1 MSAINV
7 YLQNVIQAS
16 VGNLPELISRI
27 ADERR
32 VTNDEAIRYI
42 QSEILRVLNGEN
54 GGGGKTEKHDELVDS
69 LRAEIQ
75 FIKEVYNRNVA
86 DNRDDKRRIS
96 ALKAEVNRLE
106 RELRTNRATVEQM
119 DATSDEI
126 RVYERQN
133 EQLRAEIE
141 SRNRLIDQLRE
152 SQRQQERAIADRCR
166 TEQQTLAN
174 IRRTLQERESSIER
188 QNRAL
193 AELVEAAGQTIDDPD
208 TAVQRLREIV
218 HSYRGKIDLIN
229 QLQRQNQAQQERIDE
244 CLSSIRTSDDAD
256 EQTSRLAE
264 MVQQCQDNAN
274 RAMAERERV
283 WNDRQA
289 DQRAA
294 YEARIAGLQEEKAA
308 RIGELDQQI
317 DRYRES
323 MEQAEAKLTQLG
335 SNSSTLQGKIDELAD
350 MLEARRRT
358 KSALEKAVRAYRAQ
372 GDERVLQLLL
382 HIESGENTLDYESL
396 VQQMQ
401 NASEQA
407 DRVRRLKRRR
417 PPPKTT
423 TTNAQRKRRAPPKS
437 KPYVSDSSSSSN
449 SDDDDDNNCPVP
461 TKIRAE
467 ANEIVVARP
476 PTDQL
481 QAEIE
486 CAEAACVAAVAADD
500 GNTDFLLPRTPE
512 YPPPTP
518 THPYATPTSN
528 TDEALVFS
536 PASPPDVTPQPIV
549 NPFDEYTLPQ

>member
-27 ADERR
+27 AEERR
-32 VTNDEAIRYI
+32 VSNDEAIRYI
-42 QSEILRVLNGEN
+42 QTEIVRVLNAGAGN
-54 GGGGKTEKHDELVDS
+54 GNARSDGSDELVDS

-96 ALKAEVNRLE
+96 TLKAEVNRLE
-106 RELRTNRATVEQM
+106 RELRANRTTVEQM

-126 RVYERQN
+126 RVYEQQN

-152 SQRQQERAIADRCR
+152 SQRQQERVIADRCR
-166 TEQQTLAN
+166 SEQQTLAN

-193 AELVEAAGQTIDDPD
+193 TELVEAAGHTVDDPD
-208 TAVQRLREIV
+208 TAIQRLREIV
-218 HSYRGKIDLIN
+218 QSYRGKIDLIN
-229 QLQRQNQAQQERIDE
+229 QLQQQNESQQERINE
-244 CLSSIRTSDDAD
+244 CLSSIRSSDDAD
-256 EQTSRLAE
+256 EQTMRLAE

-289 DQRAA
+289 DTQAA
-294 YEARIAGLQEEKAA
+294 YEARIAGLQEEQEV
-308 RIGELDQQI
+308 RINELDQQI

-350 MLEARRRT
+350 MLETRRRI
-358 KSALEKAVRAYRAQ
+358 KSALDKAVRAYRSQ

-382 HIESGENTLDYESL
+382 HIESGENSLDYESL
-396 VQQMQ
+396 AQQMQ
-401 NASEQA
+401 NASDNVNRIE
-407 DRVRRLKRRR
+407 RLKRLKRRR
-417 PPPKTT
+417 KSTLPVT
-423 TTNAQRKRRAPPKS
+423 RGGKRRAPPKS
-437 KPYVSDSSSSSN
+437 KPYVS
-449 SDDDDDNNCPVP
+449 SDDSDNENVP
-461 TKIRAE
+461 TKVLAE
-467 ANEIVVARP
+467 TNEVTVARP
-476 PTDQL
+476 PDV
-481 QAEIE
+481 EME
-486 CAEAACVAAVAADD
+486 CAEAACVSALANVDA
-500 GNTDFLLPRTPE
+500 NTDFLLPNTPE

-528 TDEALVFS
+528 TDDALVFS
-536 PASPPDVTPQPIV
+536 PASPDATPQPIV